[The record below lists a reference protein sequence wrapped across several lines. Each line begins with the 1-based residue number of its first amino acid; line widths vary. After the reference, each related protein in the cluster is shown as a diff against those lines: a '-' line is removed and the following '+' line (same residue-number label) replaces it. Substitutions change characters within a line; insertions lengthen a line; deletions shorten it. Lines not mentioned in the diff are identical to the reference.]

1 MTSGVLLL
9 ARLMMAACFIPAAIS
24 HATNVSGLAFHLAA
38 KGIPYPGIIAA
49 AIAVAEVFGP
59 LLLVLGIAP
68 RVTAW
73 ALIAVTVISVGVLH
87 RFWDMVGSLRE
98 AEQAIFVAQL
108 GLIAGLLLYAIS
120 GPGAWSWQ
128 ALWRSSAERT
138 KPAKKAAP
146 TKKAKPSA
154 VAARV
159 GAAPAT

>member
-1 MTSGVLLL
+1 MTSSVLLL
-9 ARLMMAACFIPAAIS
+9 ARLMMAACFIPAAVS

-73 ALIAVTVISVGVLH
+73 VLIAVTVISAGVLH
-87 RFWDMVGSLRE
+87 RFWDMVGPLRE

-108 GLIAGLLLYAIS
+108 GLTAGLLLYAIS

-128 ALWRSSAERT
+128 ALWRSSAKTT
-138 KPAKKAAP
+138 KPARKAAP
-146 TKKAKPSA
+146 TRKAKPRPVAASARASA
-154 VAARV
+154 V
-159 GAAPAT
+159 T

>member
-9 ARLMMAACFIPAAIS
+9 ARLMMAACFIPTAVS

-38 KGIPYPGIIAA
+38 KGIPYSSIIAA
-49 AIAVAEVFGP
+49 AIAVAEAFGP

-73 ALIAVTVISVGVLH
+73 ALIAVTVISAGVLH
-87 RFWDMVGSLRE
+87 RFWDMVGPLRE

-128 ALWRSSAERT
+128 ALWRSSAEGA
-138 KPAKKAAP
+138 KPSKKAAP
-146 TKKAKPSA
+146 TRKAKPRP
-154 VAARV
+154 VAASARASV
-159 GAAPAT
+159 AT